1 MCYNPFIRNIAFSER
16 GIIMGMDQYLRYG
29 DVIRVNRGIY
39 YHYGIYESDSSVYQY
54 AADEGSEIDGSASV
68 NITDIDS
75 FARGGTV
82 QKLEFSSLF
91 VSDKI
96 TVRENENKT
105 VRFRSAGEYLAC
117 FRQVCKA
124 LSLDPFELVRVLRS
138 IRSDY
143 KLYTPQETVARAES
157 RLGETSYNLALNNC
171 ESYAMWCK
179 TGVNISYQTMS
190 ALFLL
195 GPLFP
200 ELALSRYAMAAY
212 SLFALNIRT
221 LPHATSNMAA
231 RNIAYLKD
239 LFPPKDNE

>member
-1 MCYNPFIRNIAFSER
+1 
-16 GIIMGMDQYLRYG
+16 MGMDQYLRYG

-117 FRQVCKA
+117 
-124 LSLDPFELVRVLRS
+124 
-138 IRSDY
+138 
-143 KLYTPQETVARAES
+143 
-157 RLGETSYNLALNNC
+157 
-171 ESYAMWCK
+171 
-179 TGVNISYQTMS
+179 
-190 ALFLL
+190 
-195 GPLFP
+195 
-200 ELALSRYAMAAY
+200 
-212 SLFALNIRT
+212 
-221 LPHATSNMAA
+221 
-231 RNIAYLKD
+231 
-239 LFPPKDNE
+239 